1 MNFIYAYIKYRFLV
15 HHTCGIPNALQRL
28 AAFIGLALLS
38 PILLLLI
45 MAIKI
50 ESKGPVIYR
59 QVRVGKHGRRF
70 YFYKFRSM
78 YTQEDPRYVDVEKLE
93 SDREG
98 VCKKFKN
105 DPRITKIGRIIRKLS
120 IDEIPQLYNVAKGD
134 MLLIGPRPALVNEV
148 SVYSKNTMNRLNIE
162 PGITGLWQV
171 SGRADTTFEQQV
183 SLDIKYIQEKSIT
196 NDLII
201 LFNTIPAVLSGK
213 GAY

>member
-1 MNFIYAYIKYRFLV
+1 MNLIYAYIKYKFMIQ
-15 HHTCGIPNALQRL
+15 HTCGIPNALQRL
-28 AAFIGLALLS
+28 AALVGLAMLS
-38 PILLLLI
+38 PILPLLI
-45 MAIKI
+45 IAIKL

-78 YTQEDPRYVDVEKLE
+78 YTPEDPRYVDVEKLE

-98 VCKKFKN
+98 ACKKFKN

-134 MLLIGPRPALVNEV
+134 MLLIGPRPALINEV
-148 SVYSKNTMNRLNIE
+148 SIYSKNAMNRLNIE

-183 SLDIKYIQEKSIT
+183 SLDIKYIREKSFI
-196 NDLII
+196 NDLVI
-201 LFNTIPAVLSGK
+201 LFNTVPAVLSGK